1 MTPTHHTV
9 AVNPPPR
16 DPTIWGAMAAVVII
30 FTVVA
35 ILSYPVVSLAII
47 TTGVGLWLAVGHGI
61 PAIKTRFGGQTRR
74 LTIPGLGTI
83 EYRLTPR

>member
-1 MTPTHHTV
+1 MTPTPYTV

-16 DPTIWGAMAAVVII
+16 DPTSWGAMAAVVGI
-30 FTVVA
+30 FTLVA
-35 ILSYPVVSLAII
+35 ILSYPVISLAII
-47 TTGVGLWLAVGHGI
+47 ATGLGLRVAVDRGI
-61 PAIKTRFGGQTRR
+61 PAIRARYDGQTRR